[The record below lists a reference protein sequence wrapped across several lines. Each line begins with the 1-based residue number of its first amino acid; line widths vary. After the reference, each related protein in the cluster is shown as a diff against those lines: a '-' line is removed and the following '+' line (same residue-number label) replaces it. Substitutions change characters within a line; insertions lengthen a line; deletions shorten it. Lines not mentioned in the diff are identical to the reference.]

1 MAILSLR
8 DVNGDA
14 VTRVIEEDAEY
25 VVDHSPTKIIDNA
38 CRFFGSSLK
47 GRQDG
52 TRDISGIT
60 HKAPISI
67 DPSSG
72 MYFFPTTSPSNRRC
86 SWIAHSY
93 IDKIRKAADRH
104 TEIQFT
110 NGRKII
116 IATSYGSIMNQ
127 LQRTAQFRYLLDHRI
142 RLFQQ
147 YQTGA
152 VGDPSQ

>member
-25 VVDHSPTKIIDNA
+25 VVDHSPTKIIDHA

-93 IDKIRKAADRH
+93 IDKIRKAADKR

-110 NGRKII
+110 NGRKIVI
-116 IATSYGSIMNQ
+116 DTSYGSIMNQ